1 MHDICF
7 ILLILIILL
16 ILNNRLK
23 KENFELNDD
32 KIKVRGISNLD
43 GSRSS
48 NTKLVDI
55 SDQFFDKT
63 LLYNLP
69 SDLQTAVLNVSGLEA
84 QGVLDVS
91 DKQKKIDE
99 QQKYLD
105 NKIGVYQQQLMEDNL
120 ETTYFYNDLIDQNKI
135 KENSN
140 DVINSIDNVDYSQPK
155 ELGIDKCLRQCNGI
169 CTQVGYN
176 GIGSCIPVEKTNYG
190 TLYKNPT
197 FTYGLQVPY
206 YNKNNESY

>member
-1 MHDICF
+1 MHEICF

-43 GSRSS
+43 GSRST

-63 LLYNLP
+63 LLYSLP

-84 QGVLDVS
+84 QGVLNVS

-140 DVINSIDNVDYSQPK
+140 DVINSIDNTDYSQPK

>member
-1 MHDICF
+1 MNEICI

-16 ILNNRLK
+16 VLNNRLK
-23 KENFELNDD
+23 KEKFELIDD

-55 SDQFFDKT
+55 SDQFFDRT
-63 LLYNLP
+63 NLYNLS
-69 SDLQTAVLNVSGLEA
+69 SDLQTAILNVRGLEA
-84 QGVLDVS
+84 QGVLPVS
-91 DKQKKIDE
+91 QEQKKIDN

-105 NKIGVYQQQLMEDNL
+105 NKVGVYQQQLMEDNL

-135 KENSN
+135 KETSN
-140 DVINSIDNVDYSQPK
+140 DVINSIDNVDFSQPK
-155 ELGIDKCLRQCNGI
+155 ELGIDKCLMHCDGI

-176 GIGSCIPVEKTNYG
+176 GIGSCIPVVKTNYG

-206 YNKNNESY
+206 YNKNNQTY